1 MPVARSPKEL
11 SLSLAA
17 PSVPTRVAPPGP
29 ASQTG
34 RYSPRGAARVGE
46 HEEAAAEST
55 RKEVRTMIETHD
67 DAVDLATQAA
77 MLAVLEFKLVELQKR
92 HERLRRRVAEAV
104 RLLGRAVLEE
114 EN

>member
-1 MPVARSPKEL
+1 
-11 SLSLAA
+11 
-17 PSVPTRVAPPGP
+17 
-29 ASQTG
+29 
-34 RYSPRGAARVGE
+34 
-46 HEEAAAEST
+46 
-55 RKEVRTMIETHD
+55 MIETHD

-104 RLLGRAVLEE
+104 RLLGTAVLEQ